1 MTIDKIIEILSYTL
15 PSAVT
20 GLVAYFFFLN
30 HTKNEEKKLKLSIIK
45 ENQKHSLPIKMQ
57 AYERMTLYL
66 ERINPSNLMLRVK
79 SINNDK
85 SAYAQ
90 SVLNTIEQ
98 EFEHNIS
105 QQIYISEECWSVIIS
120 AKNAIKQ
127 LVLKEEKN
135 TSVKDAQE
143 LREAVLKE
151 ILKKTSPSISA
162 MTFVKDEV
170 KGLI

>member
-1 MTIDKIIEILSYTL
+1 MTLDKIIEILSYTI
-15 PSAVT
+15 PSAIT

-45 ENQKHSLPIKMQ
+45 ENQKQSLPIKMQ

-66 ERINPSNLMLRVK
+66 ERINPSQLMLRVK
-79 SINNDK
+79 SVNNDK
-85 SAYAQ
+85 TAYAQ
-90 SVLNTIEQ
+90 SVINTIEQ

-120 AKNAIKQ
+120 AKNGIKQ
-127 LVLKEEKN
+127 LILKEEKN
-135 TSVKDAQE
+135 TSIIDAQE

-151 ILKKTSPSISA
+151 TLKKTSPSISA
-162 MTFVKDEV
+162 LAFVKDEV
-170 KGLI
+170 NGLI